1 MASGGTRIRSPRM
14 IRPPGNRHGSSRDRG
29 TAMTQ
34 LAEVFA
40 VKWHNFNLRRF
51 AVFGV
56 VLGLLIVVGVLPHD
70 RR

>member
-1 MASGGTRIRSPRM
+1 
-14 IRPPGNRHGSSRDRG
+14 
-29 TAMTQ
+29 MTQ